1 MYVPEGITIEDG
13 YCLQLLKTIYG
24 LSSSPIRWKELIV
37 DQVLVG
43 EYGLTKVANEDC
55 LLHGED
61 IYVLI
66 YVDDIK
72 LTGTT
77 DAINKLV
84 AFLQERFKVTKES
97 NNTYLGINLTPTSE
111 GLCMHQ
117 EPAINKIIAEYGMA
131 DSKARQTPLPHNNAL
146 PILETKQETQGYRQL
161 VGKLMYLLATRPDL
175 SFAMKELSRFN
186 DANSEVH
193 WNAAK
198 STLGYLRAYAAQGLL
213 LKPLSENRITAYV
226 DASYAE
232 ELDTRK
238 STTGKIVFWGDNVI
252 SYKSKTQPI
261 VTQSS
266 FEAELMAISSVAQD
280 ILWLRNVLE
289 ELGYEQTKPSIVY
302 TDSQSVIK
310 WITRGKSSSR
320 QRSKHIDV
328 RALKIIE
335 LVESKVVE
343 LRYIPTEDNIADAF
357 TKSLGRNKFHF
368 HMNKVMYRFQG

>member
-1 MYVPEGITIEDG
+1 
-13 YCLQLLKTIYG
+13 
-24 LSSSPIRWKELIV
+24 V

-55 LLHGED
+55 LLHGKD

-72 LTGTT
+72 VTGTT